1 MQGEELQ
8 QMNDLINRENLKF
21 IDFLYQV
28 QDSKYE
34 QNTTSTGTTTI
45 KQTLRNNIRAEGI
58 EALMHD
64 LKMIYGEDFEI
75 VRTKEGI
82 VFTVLTDDDE
92 QFSWELKST
101 IKALDFDPFA
111 AAEMFQEEQDAKQAK
126 KDARRAEEEQK
137 QIALEAKRQ
146 AKLLEIERKNQVY
159 QEVKAKYCK

>member
-1 MQGEELQ
+1 
-8 QMNDLINRENLKF
+8 MNDLINRSELKF

-28 QDSKYE
+28 QDSTYE

-45 KQTLRNNIRAEGI
+45 KQTLRNNIRTEGV
-58 EALMHD
+58 EALLHD
-64 LKMIYGEDFEI
+64 MKMLYGEDFDI

-82 VFTVLTDDDE
+82 VFTVLTEDDE

-111 AAEMFQEEQDAKQAK
+111 AADMFKEEQETKAAK
-126 KDARRAEEEQK
+126 KHARKLEEEQK

-159 QEVKAKYCK
+159 QEVREKYCK

>member
-1 MQGEELQ
+1 
-8 QMNDLINRENLKF
+8 MNDLINRENLRF

-92 QFSWELKST
+92 QFS
-101 IKALDFDPFA
+101 
-111 AAEMFQEEQDAKQAK
+111 
-126 KDARRAEEEQK
+126 
-137 QIALEAKRQ
+137 
-146 AKLLEIERKNQVY
+146 
-159 QEVKAKYCK
+159 

>member
-1 MQGEELQ
+1 
-8 QMNDLINRENLKF
+8 MNDLINRSELKF

-28 QDSKYE
+28 QDSTYE

-45 KQTLRNNIRAEGI
+45 KQTLRNNIRTEGV
-58 EALMHD
+58 EALLHD
-64 LKMIYGEDFEI
+64 MKMLYGEDFDI

-82 VFTVLTDDDE
+82 VFTVLTEDDE

-111 AAEMFQEEQDAKQAK
+111 AADMFREEQQTKAAKKQARK
-126 KDARRAEEEQK
+126 LEEEQK

-159 QEVKAKYCK
+159 QEVREKYCK